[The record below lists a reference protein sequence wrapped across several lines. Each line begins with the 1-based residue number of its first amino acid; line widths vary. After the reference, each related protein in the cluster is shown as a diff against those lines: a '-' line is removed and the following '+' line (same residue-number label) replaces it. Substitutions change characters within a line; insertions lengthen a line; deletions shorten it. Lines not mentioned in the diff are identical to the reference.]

1 MTEMDVN
8 GAHSAPVA
16 ETHPSRM
23 HEYIQVTCYDDGP
36 PARAV
41 IEIQDHMRLLRS
53 LRVLAAELDA
63 EARPGTCDGAYSE
76 AIARAIQHMNDY
88 TELSGATCPTCTA
101 DWELFREGLLLT
113 GEGTAIDY
121 FFLDA
126 IQHWVIRP
134 FARDHLAMQVP
145 EGRESTSILF
155 RTGAV
160 APEWS
165 TEDGR
170 VTHTNRTAVAEGGS

>member
-1 MTEMDVN
+1 MTEIDVN
-8 GAHSAPVA
+8 GVHATPVA

-23 HEYIQVTCYDDGP
+23 REYIRVISYTDGP
-36 PARAV
+36 SAYAV
-41 IEIQDHMRLLRS
+41 IEVQDHMRLLGS
-53 LRVLAAELDA
+53 LGVLAAELDA
-63 EARPGTCDGAYSE
+63 QRPETRHGAYRE
-76 AIARAIQHMNDY
+76 AIARAIQHMNDR
-88 TELSGATCPTCTA
+88 TELRGATCPTCTA